1 MDKKTDVILD
11 DVKKLIGPSAIYD
24 EFNTDLVIHINS
36 TFAILNQLGLGP
48 EEGFYITE
56 DGEETWSEFFEDRCN
71 SAQQLM
77 VKSYM
82 YLNARL
88 QFDPPN
94 GTVLEAFKEQIKEYE
109 WRLKQSVELDWE
121 TEE

>member
-1 MDKKTDVILD
+1 MTDIILE

-24 EFNTDLVIHINS
+24 EFNTDLVTHINS
-36 TFAILNQLGLGP
+36 TFAILNQLGVGP
-48 EEGFYITE
+48 KEGFYITE
-56 DGEETWSEFFEDRCN
+56 DGEETWNDYFEDRCN
-71 SAQQLM
+71 NAQKLM

-82 YLNARL
+82 YLKVRL

-121 TEE
+121 KEE